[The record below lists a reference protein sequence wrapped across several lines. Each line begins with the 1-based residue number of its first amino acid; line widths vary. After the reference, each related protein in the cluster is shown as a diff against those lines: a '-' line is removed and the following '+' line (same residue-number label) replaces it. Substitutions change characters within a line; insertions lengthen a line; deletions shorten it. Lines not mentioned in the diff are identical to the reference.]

1 MLYAI
6 GDKTPQ
12 FAEEETSYVAPT
24 AVVVGDVS
32 LARRSSVWWGVVM
45 RGDNDSI
52 TLGEGSNI
60 QENSVVHVDPGYPC
74 HIGEGVTIGHSVTLH
89 GCSIGEGTLVGIGAI
104 ILNGAK
110 VGRNCLIGANSFI
123 GEGKEIPDNSLV
135 FGAPAKVVRELSE
148 DHIKR
153 LRMSAESY
161 VTKIPDYRTRLRRLD

>member
-6 GDKTPQ
+6 GDKAPV
-12 FAEEETSYVAPT
+12 FAEEETSWIAPS
-24 AVVVGDVS
+24 AVVIGDVT
-32 LARRSSVWWGVVM
+32 LARNTSIWWGAVL

-52 TLGEGSNI
+52 VLGEGSNI
-60 QENSVVHVDPGYPC
+60 QENSVVHVDPGIPC
-74 HIGEGVTIGHSVTLH
+74 HIGADVTIGHSVKLH
-89 GCSIGEGTLVGIGAI
+89 GCSIGDGSLIGIGAI

-110 VGRNCLIGANSFI
+110 VGRNCLVGANSFI

-161 VTKIPDYRTRLRRLD
+161 VTKIPDYRSQLRRLD

>member
-6 GDKTPQ
+6 GEKAPR
-12 FAEEETSYVAPT
+12 FADETSSWIAPT
-24 AVVVGDVS
+24 AVVIGDVS
-32 LARRSSVWWGVVM
+32 LARHTSIWWGTVL

-60 QENSVVHVDPGYPC
+60 QENSVVHVDPGIPC
-74 HIGEGVTIGHSVTLH
+74 SIGDNVTIGHSVTLH
-89 GCSIGEGTLVGIGAI
+89 GCTIGDGTLVGIGAI

-110 VGRNCLIGANSFI
+110 IGRNCLIGANSFV

-148 DHIKR
+148 QHIER
-153 LRMSAESY
+153 LRLSSESY
-161 VTKIPDYRTRLRRLD
+161 VTKIPDYKSQLRRID